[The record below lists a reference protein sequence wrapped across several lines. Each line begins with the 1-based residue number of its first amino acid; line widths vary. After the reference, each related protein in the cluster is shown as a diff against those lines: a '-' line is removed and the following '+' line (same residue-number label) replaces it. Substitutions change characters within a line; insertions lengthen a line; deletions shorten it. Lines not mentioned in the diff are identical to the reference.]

1 MKTLEREVQLEH
13 TRAMNRILFDMT
25 VSSQPETF
33 PFVTLPEPE
42 VTPVPCRGDTTYT
55 YVLCHSIIVSIHC
68 QVKKSLREIVCGEFT
83 IIPRQLFP
91 WHA

>member
-42 VTPVPCRGDTTYT
+42 VTPVPCRGDNNIHSTLHIC
-55 YVLCHSIIVSIHC
+55 VCHSILSHE
-68 QVKKSLREIVCGEFT
+68 VKK
-83 IIPRQLFP
+83 
-91 WHA
+91 A